1 MKQEVRIFDNTNE
14 ISEAIASMLKDLS
27 KVKTEKS
34 IHIALSG
41 GSTPKEIFKY
51 LTLKYGKE
59 LIDPRF
65 NFWWGD
71 ERCVSPN
78 NDESN
83 YYWANKLWLSPCGV
97 KPQNIHRIMGENSP
111 TEEAIRYAIQIE
123 TLLEKNN
130 GVPQFDLV
138 ILGIGDDGH
147 TASIFPNQME
157 LLKSEQLCEVAS
169 HPISGQKRVTFTG
182 KLINNSK
189 TVVFLSTG
197 KNKALKTHQI
207 VDLKD
212 KSLPAT
218 HVRTINGNLI
228 WIIDNE
234 AAQKLKKR

>member
-1 MKQEVRIFDNTNE
+1 MKQEVKIFDNTNE
-14 ISEAIASMLKDLS
+14 ISENIASMLIDLS
-27 KVKTEKS
+27 KTKSEKS

-41 GSTPKEIFKY
+41 GSTPKDIFNY
-51 LTLKYGKE
+51 LTVNYGKD

-78 NDESN
+78 DDESN
-83 YYWANKLWLSPCGV
+83 YFWANKLWLSPCGV
-97 KPQNIHRIMGENSP
+97 KPQNIHRVMGENRP
-111 TEEAIRYAIQIE
+111 AEEAARYAFQID
-123 TLLEKNN
+123 TSLKKSLEI
-130 GVPQFDLV
+130 PQFDLV
-138 ILGIGDDGH
+138 LLGLGDDGH

-157 LLKSEQLCEVAS
+157 LLKSEKLCEVAA

-189 TVVFLSTG
+189 TIVFISTG
-197 KNKALKTHQI
+197 ENKALKIHQI
-207 VDLKD
+207 IDLRD

-218 HVRTINGNLI
+218 HINPINGKLI

-234 AAQKLKKR
+234 AAQKLEKR